1 MPAWATSVLHSQKIL
16 AQAPCQR
23 SWTAA
28 EARCPGAASNPQ
40 ADVTSTSCTSSL
52 QCIAVGTYPDKSD
65 IADPLLQRMNG
76 WGLCWSTGCR
86 AGGLADAEAGVKCI
100 PRGPGSR

>member
-1 MPAWATSVLHSQKIL
+1 
-16 AQAPCQR
+16 
-23 SWTAA
+23 
-28 EARCPGAASNPQ
+28 
-40 ADVTSTSCTSSL
+40 L

-86 AGGLADAEAGVKCI
+86 AGGLADAEAGV
-100 PRGPGSR
+100 